1 MLLFFA
7 FAGILTICFGTIALV
22 TGSSRAQRLTERRI
36 AGILALE
43 HERPNANQPQID
55 ILLKAKPKGNFLW
68 LTDVLEDYSF
78 WQKLEAKIIQADVR
92 TSGVTIIFSSIG
104 LLLAGIGL
112 VYIWFPVVPL
122 QLAVGAALAYGPFGY
137 LQFMAG
143 RRLKS
148 FNNGLA
154 DAIDMMSRALRA
166 GHSMSASI
174 NVVAEQAAEPIR
186 SEFSEVFKQQNFG
199 LPLRDAMQQMLDRVP
214 SQDLRVLVTGILVQK
229 ETGGNL
235 AEILD
240 RTANTIRERL
250 KIQGEIKTHT
260 AQGRMTGYILCAL
273 PLIMLVVINFLNPGY
288 SSVLVNT
295 PTGRMLS
302 YLGVA
307 LLCLGGFIIR
317 QIING
322 IEV

>member
-1 MLLFFA
+1 MFLFFA
-7 FAGILTICFGTIALV
+7 FAAILTITFGTVAIV
-22 TGSSRAQRLTERRI
+22 TNSSRSQRVMDRRI
-36 AGILALE
+36 AGVLATGKDAVSSE
-43 HERPNANQPQID
+43 TAQIQ
-55 ILLKAKPKGNFLW
+55 ILLKPQESSFG
-68 LTDVLEDYSF
+68 VLNEL
-78 WQKLEAKIIQADVR
+78 LEKYKIAQMLERQIIQADVK
-92 TSGVTIIFSSIG
+92 TSPLTIMGASV
-104 LLLAGIGL
+104 LLAAAGFGI
-112 VYIWFPVVPL
+112 VYLWVPV
-122 QLAVGAALAYGPFGY
+122 LAVQVGVAGILGYGPVGY
-137 LQFMAG
+137 LKFKSKS
-143 RRLKS
+143 RLKK
-148 FNNGLA
+148 FDAGLA

-174 NVVAEQAAEPIR
+174 NVVAEQSAEPVR

-199 LPLRDAMQQMLDRVP
+199 LPLRDAMDQMLNRVP

-250 KIQGEIKTHT
+250 KIKGEIKTHT

-273 PLIMLVVINFLNPGY
+273 PIVMLVVINFLNPGY
-288 SSVLVNT
+288 SDVLVT
-295 PTGRMLS
+295 TKTGNMLC
-302 YLGVA
+302 YLGIT
-307 LLCLGGFIIR
+307 LLVVGGLVIR

>member
-1 MLLFFA
+1 MFLFIA
-7 FAGILTICFGTIALV
+7 FAAILTITFGTVALV
-22 TGSSRAQRLTERRI
+22 TSSSRSQRAVDKRISGVLTTGKDAVSGE
-36 AGILALE
+36 
-43 HERPNANQPQID
+43 QQIQ
-55 ILLKAKPKGNFLW
+55 ILLKPTQESSFLTE
-68 LTDVLEDYSF
+68 LLEKYKIS
-78 WQKLEAKIIQADVR
+78 QMLETQIIRADVK
-92 TSGVTIIFSSIG
+92 TSPLTIIGASI
-104 LLLAGIGL
+104 LAAAAGFGI
-112 VYIWFPVVPL
+112 VYLWVPV
-122 QLAVGAALAYGPFGY
+122 LAAQIGVGAILGYGPVGY
-137 LQFMAG
+137 LKFKAG
-143 RRLKS
+143 RRQKS
-148 FNNGLA
+148 FDAGLA

-174 NVVAEQAAEPIR
+174 NVVAEQSAEPVR

-199 LPLRDAMQQMLDRVP
+199 LPLRDAMDQMLNRIP

-250 KIQGEIKTHT
+250 KIQGEIRTHT

-273 PLIMLVVINFLNPGY
+273 PIVMLVVINFLNPGY
-288 SSVLVNT
+288 STVLVST
-295 PTGRMLS
+295 PTGHMLC
-302 YLGVA
+302 YIGIG
-307 LLCLGGFIIR
+307 LLVSGGLIIR